1 MTRESDGKINLS
13 KGDSIMKIIYQGHSC
28 FIVQGSKES
37 VIIDPFLNGNPL
49 AKISAKDVLV
59 DWVLVTH
66 GHGDHMGDAV
76 EISKKNKA
84 PIIGTFELVNHCSA
98 LGASG
103 HAMHIGGSHDFP
115 FGKVKLTIAFHGSSS
130 ESGPMG
136 NPCGFLVTM
145 DGKTVYH
152 AGDTGLFSDM
162 ALLAGVDCALLPIG
176 DNFTMGIEDAVKAA
190 VLIKP
195 KLAVPMHYN
204 TFDLIKQ
211 DPKDFGRGCEK
222 AGIKARI
229 LNPGEAM
236 EI

>member
-66 GHGDHMGDAV
+66 GHGDHMGDAL

-103 HAMHIGGSHDFP
+103 HAMHIGGSHDLP
-115 FGKVKLTIAFHGSSS
+115 LRKEKPTIDVPGSPSHG
-130 ESGPMG
+130 
-136 NPCGFLVTM
+136 
-145 DGKTVYH
+145 
-152 AGDTGLFSDM
+152 
-162 ALLAGVDCALLPIG
+162 
-176 DNFTMGIEDAVKAA
+176 
-190 VLIKP
+190 
-195 KLAVPMHYN
+195 
-204 TFDLIKQ
+204 
-211 DPKDFGRGCEK
+211 GR
-222 AGIKARI
+222 
-229 LNPGEAM
+229 N
-236 EI
+236 